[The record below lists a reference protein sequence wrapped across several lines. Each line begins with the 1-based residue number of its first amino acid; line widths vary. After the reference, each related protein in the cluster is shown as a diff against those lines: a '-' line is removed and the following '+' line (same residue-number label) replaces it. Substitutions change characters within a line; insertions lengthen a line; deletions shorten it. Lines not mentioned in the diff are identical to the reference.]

1 MTQLKHYEIVV
12 IGAGP
17 GGYAAAFRAADLG
30 KRVLLIDRD
39 NELGGVCLNRGCIP
53 SKALLHISKV
63 MSEAEH
69 LSKMGVTYSK
79 PAIDIDQV
87 RAHINKIVSQ
97 LNGGIAQMAKARK
110 VDTIQGLAAFKS
122 NSELNIETED
132 GHISISFDKCII
144 AAGSTSAMIPGV
156 PNDHPSIL
164 TSKTALDLV
173 DIPEKLLV
181 IGGGV
186 IGLELGQVYAAL
198 GSRVSVVEF
207 LPTLLPG
214 TDPDLVKPLQ
224 RKLKNQF
231 ESILVSSKVISV
243 ETNENGTLTVAIEN
257 DKGTKRESFNKVLV
271 SVGRKP
277 NSNFLNLDST
287 DIEMDDFGFINVD
300 VYQRTSIKNIFAIG
314 DIAGNPMLAHKA
326 THEGKVAAEV
336 ASGHPAAFDARAIP
350 SVVYTDPEVA
360 WAGLTE
366 IEAKEK
372 NISYESGDF
381 PWAASGKALAIG
393 ANQGKTKILFD
404 PETKQVLGVGI
415 VGPGAGDLISEGML
429 AIEMGADAEDIGLT
443 IHPHPT
449 LSETFAAAAEM
460 FSGTIT
466 DLYIPKKKKALI

>member
-1 MTQLKHYEIVV
+1 MTELKHYEIVV

-30 KRVLLIDRD
+30 KQVLLIDRD
-39 NELGGVCLNRGCIP
+39 NALGGVCLNRGCIP

-63 MSEAEH
+63 MSDAEH

-87 RAHINKIVSQ
+87 RAHKNKIVSQ
-97 LNGGIAQMAKARK
+97 LNVGIAQMAKARK

-156 PNDHPSIL
+156 PSDHPSIL

-243 ETNENGTLTVAIEN
+243 ETNEDETLTVAIEN
-257 DKGTKRESFNKVLV
+257 DKGITRERFNKVLV

-287 DIEMDDFGFINVD
+287 DIEMNDFDFINVD

-336 ASGHPAAFDARAIP
+336 ASGHPAAFDAKAIP

-372 NISYESGDF
+372 NISYETGEF
-381 PWAASGKALAIG
+381 PWGASGKALAIG

-466 DLYIPKKKKALI
+466 DLYIPKKKRH